1 MANIPEDELNHGVKI
16 ADNAELIWGW
26 DTPAGKK
33 RAERRADYFINSG
46 GIKKGKKILEIGCG
60 TGLFTQKIA
69 RSGAL
74 INAIDI
80 SPRLIAK
87 AKQNSMAENINF
99 SVMNAEKTSFENET
113 FDAVVGS
120 SVLHHLNLK
129 PILHEI
135 KRILKKDGIMIFTEP
150 NMLNPQIFIQKN
162 VPFIK
167 KLMGD
172 TPEETAFFKWKL
184 SRELRE
190 SEFTD
195 IRILPFD
202 FLHPWTPGFLIN
214 GVDAAGKLFEKI
226 PIIKEIAGSLL
237 IKAKNENTP

>member
-1 MANIPEDELNHGVKI
+1 
-16 ADNAELIWGW
+16 
-26 DTPAGKK
+26 
-33 RAERRADYFINSG
+33 
-46 GIKKGKKILEIGCG
+46 
-60 TGLFTQKIA
+60 
-69 RSGAL
+69 
-74 INAIDI
+74 
-80 SPRLIAK
+80 
-87 AKQNSMAENINF
+87 
-99 SVMNAEKTSFENET
+99 
-113 FDAVVGS
+113 
-120 SVLHHLNLK
+120 
-129 PILHEI
+129 
-135 KRILKKDGIMIFTEP
+135 MIFTEP